1 MQDYVARLI
10 DCGVPRLTAVYLCRY
25 YKQHGKLK
33 ELEKYVEAVEA
44 ECRVYLEDV

>member
-10 DCGVPRLTAVYLCRY
+10 DCGVPRLTAVFLCRY
-25 YKQHGKLK
+25 FTKQGKVK

-44 ECRVYLEDV
+44 ECRVYLDDV